1 MNTKKKRAK
10 NHLLWTIDQQ
20 GQLHFPLRSRIAR
33 DTDAAATTW
42 EHPIALLA
50 VMLLCAALDFIMFK
64 QLFAAILYDAVWI
77 QWFSILGLLICF
89 DLAPIYLG
97 LFLKKHRQGYA
108 VDSRIL
114 WGLTAAFLA
123 AFCGNV
129 ALRIVMRDVVLPDLT
144 QTSTSVMGSVQ
155 ADTAAGSSRAMAY
168 ALFAAFL
175 PLGTSLVSFAISYL
189 TANPLKSDL
198 RRLRC
203 EAVSAQEA
211 LSQTDATLA
220 EYDAAEDHL
229 LLLQQEED
237 QRYAAARA
245 AIAEQMLLH
254 CDYVRVRIKEHLAD
268 PAALNELS
276 KPRHE
281 ELLQLSAH
289 LEHQNK
295 PLPAPIAELAG

>member
-1 MNTKKKRAK
+1 MNIQKKKSK
-10 NHLLWTIDQQ
+10 NHLLWTLDQQ

-33 DTDAAATTW
+33 DTDANSSAW
-42 EHPIALLA
+42 EHPFALLA
-50 VMLLCAALDFIMFK
+50 VMLLCATLDFVMFK

-77 QWFSILGLLICF
+77 QWFSIFGFLVCF

-97 LFLKKHRQGYA
+97 LFLKKRRQGYT
-108 VDSRIL
+108 VEPWIL
-114 WGLTAAFLA
+114 FGLAAAFFA
-123 AFCGNV
+123 AFIGNV

-168 ALFAAFL
+168 ALFAAIL
-175 PLGTSLVSFAISYL
+175 PAGTSLVSFAISYL

-211 LSQTDATLA
+211 LAQTDATIA
-220 EYDAAEDHL
+220 EYDASVDHF
-229 LLLQQEED
+229 LLLQEEEN
-237 QRYAAARA
+237 QRYASARA
-245 AIAEQMLLH
+245 AIAEQMLMH
-254 CDYVRVRIKEHLAD
+254 CDYVRERIKEHLAD

-276 KPRHE
+276 KPRRE
-281 ELLQLSAH
+281 ELLPLCAH
-289 LEHQNK
+289 LDHQNDQ
-295 PLPAPIAELAG
+295 LPAPLAELAG